1 MKAVFVRKYGGP
13 DVLEVGELPDPVP
26 GPGDVLVAV
35 EAASL
40 NPIDWKMREG
50 MLRARFELNFPRVLG
65 RDFGGTV
72 KAVGPDVKGF
82 QPGDAVFGAADR
94 VRDGA
99 QATLIVTP
107 ARHVSWRP
115 NGMDSAT
122 AAALALAGAS
132 ALAGVEEAAPVQKG
146 MRVLI
151 HAGAGGVGHL
161 AVQFCRWKGAHV
173 IATTSA
179 ANADFVKA
187 QGAHETIDYR
197 TQDFAAAV
205 RDCDVVFDTM
215 GGEVYPRSLAC
226 LKPGGTLTYL
236 NAAPIPKHFPRAD
249 IAARVATVP
258 AETRHLDRLAEY
270 WREGALKPHISARLP
285 LAQAREAYGLSQSG
299 RTRGKIV
306 LFAG

>member
-1 MKAVFVRKYGGP
+1 MKAVFIRSYGGP
-13 DVLEVGELPDPVP
+13 EVLEVGELPDPKP

-40 NPIDWKMREG
+40 NPIDWKTREG
-50 MLRARFELNFPRVLG
+50 LLRARFELNFPRVLG
-65 RDFGGTV
+65 RDFGGKIV
-72 KAVGPDVKGF
+72 AVGPDVKGF

-132 ALAGVEEAAPVQKG
+132 ALAGVEETAPVQKG

-161 AVQFCRWKGAHV
+161 AVQFCRWRGAHV
-173 IATTSA
+173 IATASA
-179 ANADFVKA
+179 GNAEFVKA
-187 QGAHETIDYR
+187 QGAHEVVDYR
-197 TQDFAAAV
+197 AQDFAAVV

-226 LKPGGTLTYL
+226 LKPGGTLAFL
-236 NAAPIPKHFPRAD
+236 NAAPIPRHFPRAD
-249 IAARVATVP
+249 VSAKNAPVL

-270 WREGALKPHISARLP
+270 WREGALKPHVSATFP
-285 LAQAREAYGLSQSG
+285 LARAREAFALSQSG
-299 RTRGKIV
+299 RARGKIV
-306 LFAG
+306 LLPG